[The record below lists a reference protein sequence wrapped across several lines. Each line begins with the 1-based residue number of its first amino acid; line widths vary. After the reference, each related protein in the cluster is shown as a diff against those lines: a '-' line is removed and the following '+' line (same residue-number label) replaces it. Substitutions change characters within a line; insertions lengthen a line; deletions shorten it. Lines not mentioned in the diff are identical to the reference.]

1 MIETREQFIMQG
13 ADYSAQEPRILTQLC
28 EDINMLRAYTVGKD
42 LYVEIAAI
50 SFNLPYKLCLEH
62 FPKGCPIKKVNDKWV
77 FAKLKTGEDDD
88 ILDFTQFGRYLEEDF
103 DPELYD
109 YEKLADGETDVFEA
123 GYELRNA
130 AKRILLGI
138 MYGRGASSI
147 AEQLYGKTDDKEQA
161 KQNMEKAQAIKDKV
175 YVAFPGIKIFEDES
189 KRKALLYGYV
199 TDLWGRKRR
208 LSNYRLPRLEFF
220 YIGSKG
226 EILKNMEVP
235 SVLKNQYTQQY
246 NNLKWDNKREF
257 IDKLKA
263 TEQILIIDNSSK
275 IADAERQIINS
286 QVQGCL
292 DGNVRVQSKEFGI
305 VKIKDFVGKTL
316 TLWDGHEWT
325 PGTIVSS
332 GKKQK
337 CIIHF
342 IGGQKVICSPDH
354 KFETIL
360 TNSHHVWRKCK
371 DLQHGLH
378 VEINHEYVPSDF
390 KYCSVRKN
398 AEPTVHNANNVYV
411 DDMSDKFKA
420 GRVLGRLASDGTIS
434 VRDDGGSVAMHII
447 AEHEWSIIPEIEK
460 AMIGI
465 NALPT
470 KYDSIRENRQQR
482 IAHISVFSKTFAREL
497 TECLDIKHQ
506 IHDNIFQD
514 TELLRGFISGFFDGD
529 GGISGNSIRLTFGK
543 QYNFIPL
550 IQDLQK
556 ALLFFG
562 IRSSYFEFS
571 ARYVLQIKKS
581 DASKFAK
588 IIGFLNSEKQEQALQ
603 IAAIKDEHVFGPNLC
618 VDYVEITDEFI
629 DMYDVCNTKNG
640 YFIADGLVTHNSAAD
655 MSKMAMISILNDPEL
670 IKRLVKI
677 IIPIHDEIIIEVPLR
692 FARYTKNRFAEDM
705 KNAAKPKLT
714 VPVSCDV
721 VNSTHWT
728 GEEIDLDE
736 LLGDLPDI

>member
-103 DPELYD
+103 DLELYD
-109 YEKLADGETDVFEA
+109 YDKLADGETDVFEA

-199 TDLWGRKRR
+199 TNLWGRKRR
-208 LSNYRLPRLEFF
+208 LPNYRLPRLEFF

-257 IDKLKA
+257 IETLKA
-263 TEQILIIDNSSK
+263 AEQILIIDNSSK

-286 QVQGCL
+286 QVQG
-292 DGNVRVQSKEFGI
+292 
-305 VKIKDFVGKTL
+305 
-316 TLWDGHEWT
+316 
-325 PGTIVSS
+325 
-332 GKKQK
+332 
-337 CIIHF
+337 
-342 IGGQKVICSPDH
+342 
-354 KFETIL
+354 
-360 TNSHHVWRKCK
+360 
-371 DLQHGLH
+371 
-378 VEINHEYVPSDF
+378 
-390 KYCSVRKN
+390 
-398 AEPTVHNANNVYV
+398 
-411 DDMSDKFKA
+411 
-420 GRVLGRLASDGTIS
+420 
-434 VRDDGGSVAMHII
+434 
-447 AEHEWSIIPEIEK
+447 
-460 AMIGI
+460 
-465 NALPT
+465 
-470 KYDSIRENRQQR
+470 
-482 IAHISVFSKTFAREL
+482 
-497 TECLDIKHQ
+497 
-506 IHDNIFQD
+506 
-514 TELLRGFISGFFDGD
+514 
-529 GGISGNSIRLTFGK
+529 
-543 QYNFIPL
+543 
-550 IQDLQK
+550 
-556 ALLFFG
+556 
-562 IRSSYFEFS
+562 
-571 ARYVLQIKKS
+571 
-581 DASKFAK
+581 
-588 IIGFLNSEKQEQALQ
+588 
-603 IAAIKDEHVFGPNLC
+603 
-618 VDYVEITDEFI
+618 
-629 DMYDVCNTKNG
+629 
-640 YFIADGLVTHNSAAD
+640 SAAD

-728 GEEIDLDE
+728 GAEIDLDE
-736 LLGDLPDI
+736 LLGDLPEI

>member
-1 MIETREQFIMQG
+1 
-13 ADYSAQEPRILTQLC
+13 
-28 EDINMLRAYTVGKD
+28 MLQAYRDGKD
-42 LYVEIAAI
+42 LYVEIASI
-50 SFNLPYKLCLEH
+50 SFHRPYKLCLEH
-62 FPKGCPIKKVNDKWV
+62 FPKGCPIKKVNGTWV
-77 FAKLKTGEDDD
+77 YAKLKTGEDDGLWTFED
-88 ILDFTQFGRYLEEDF
+88 IQRYSAEDF

-109 YEKLADGETDVFEA
+109 YDKLADGENDTFKE
-123 GYELRNA
+123 GKNFRGQS
-130 AKRILLGI
+130 KKILLGI
-138 MYGRGASSI
+138 MYGRGEKSI
-147 AEQLYGKTDDKEQA
+147 AEQLGCKVDEA
-161 KQNMEKAQAIKDKV
+161 KQIKNNV
-175 YVAFPGIKIFEDES
+175 YEAFPKIKVFEEWS
-189 KRKALLYGYV
+189 KTQVQQYGFVTTLY
-199 TDLWGRKRR
+199 GRKRR
-208 LSNYRLPRLEFF
+208 LPDYNMPRYVIYYIDGEGNKIENMDIPQGTKDRIAEKLNKMYRKDKEE
-220 YIGSKG
+220 YITKLQ
-226 EILKNMEVP
+226 EK
-235 SVLKNQYTQQY
+235 
-246 NNLKWDNKREF
+246 DNIKV
-257 IDKLKA
+257 
-263 TEQILIIDNSSK
+263 IDNGGK
-275 IADAERQIINS
+275 ISAAGRQIINS

-292 DGNVRVQSKEFGI
+292 DGDVRVQSKEFGI

-342 IGGQKVICSPDH
+342 IGGQKFICSPDH

-360 TNSHHVWRKCK
+360 TNSNHVWRKCK

-390 KYCSVRKN
+390 KYCSVRKKD
-398 AEPTVHNANNVYV
+398 EPTVHNANNVYV
-411 DDMSDKFKA
+411 DNMSDKFKA

-447 AEHEWSIIPEIEK
+447 AEHEWDIIPEIEK
-460 AMIGI
+460 AMIGV

-470 KYDSIRENRQQR
+470 KYDSIRKNRQQR

-497 TECLDIKHQ
+497 TEYLDIKHQ

-562 IRSSYFEFS
+562 IRSSYFDFS
-571 ARYVLQIKKS
+571 DRYVLQIKKS

-588 IIGFLNSEKQEQALQ
+588 VIGFLNSKKQEQALQ
-603 IAAIKDEHVFGPNLC
+603 ITAIKDEHVFGQNLC
-618 VDYVEITDEFI
+618 VDYVEITDEYI
-629 DMYDVCNTKNG
+629 DMYDVCNTNNG

-655 MSKMAMISILNDPEL
+655 MSKLA
-670 IKRLVKI
+670 LVKI
-677 IIPIHDEIIIEVPLR
+677 YQDEELTKRGVKLIIPVHDEILIETPLR
-692 FARYTKNRFAEDM
+692 HARYVKTRFAEDM
-705 KNAAKPKLT
+705 MSAGKPQLT
-714 VPVSCDV
+714 IPVKCDV
-721 VNSTHWT
+721 VNSDRWT
-728 GEEIDLDE
+728 GEEINLDKE
-736 LLGDLPDI
+736 LEGVDETI

>member
-199 TDLWGRKRR
+199 TNLWGRKRR
-208 LSNYRLPRLEFF
+208 LPNYRLPRLEFF

-257 IDKLKA
+257 IETLKA
-263 TEQILIIDNSSK
+263 AEQILIIDNSSK

-292 DGNVRVQSKEFGI
+292 DGDVRVQSQEFGI
-305 VKIKDFVGKTL
+305 VKIQDFVGKTL

-325 PGTIVSS
+325 PGTIVAS

-342 IGGQKVICSPDH
+342 IGGQQFICSPDH
-354 KFETIL
+354 KFDTLI
-360 TNSHHVWRKCK
+360 TNNQHAWCKC
-371 DLQHGLH
+371 
-378 VEINHEYVPSDF
+378 
-390 KYCSVRKN
+390 
-398 AEPTVHNANNVYV
+398 AELKHAVYV
-411 DDMSDKFKA
+411 QTNQK
-420 GRVLGRLASDGTIS
+420 S
-434 VRDDGGSVAMHII
+434 V
-447 AEHEWSIIPEIEK
+447 
-460 AMIGI
+460 
-465 NALPT
+465 
-470 KYDSIRENRQQR
+470 
-482 IAHISVFSKTFAREL
+482 
-497 TECLDIKHQ
+497 
-506 IHDNIFQD
+506 DN
-514 TELLRGFISGFFDGD
+514 EPV
-529 GGISGNSIRLTFGK
+529 
-543 QYNFIPL
+543 YN
-550 IQDLQK
+550 Q
-556 ALLFFG
+556 
-562 IRSSYFEFS
+562 
-571 ARYVLQIKKS
+571 
-581 DASKFAK
+581 
-588 IIGFLNSEKQEQALQ
+588 
-603 IAAIKDEHVFGPNLC
+603 NLC
-618 VDYVEITDEFI
+618 VDYVEITDEYI
-629 DMYDVCNTKNG
+629 DMYDVCNTNNG

-728 GEEIDLDE
+728 GAEIDLDE
-736 LLGDLPDI
+736 LLGDLPEI